1 MNIIDYEKEL
11 KETREL
17 LKKEK
22 AKIHKT
28 KIICLCFAIF
38 FMIASLFF
46 VVAGVITNNVILIV
60 KYVFLFVTI
69 LVATILIYKLN

>member
-11 KETREL
+11 KEAREL

-46 VVAGVITNNVILIV
+46 VVAGIITNNVVLIV
-60 KYVFLFVTI
+60 KYGFMFVTI
-69 LVATILIYKLN
+69 LVTTILIYKLN